1 MPKLPKSW
9 RPEPTKEE
17 VFRDTWAATNKII
30 RKAMIDRDVRHD
42 KDLAEQIGLS
52 KDLFSKRM
60 TMKVPWSYQDLC
72 LVVSAL
78 NIPGEDAMRML
89 GVRR

>member
-1 MPKLPKSW
+1 MPKLPKNL

-17 VFRDTWAATNKII
+17 VFRETWAATNRII

-52 KDLFSKRM
+52 RDLFSKRM
-60 TMKVPWSYQDLC
+60 TMKVPWSCAWWY
-72 LVVSAL
+72 
-78 NIPGEDAMRML
+78 PP
-89 GVRR
+89 